1 MRIMTARDMSS
12 SSPRDNLLPKEALSV
27 VGVCVDEENWQFM
40 KTFADAT
47 SLLRILSH
55 VDDYRVQDRENITD
69 YLGEPL
75 PDICLVDFDGNRRG
89 ASMAAE
95 RIHAS
100 APETAIFAVSSHS
113 EPDCILEAM
122 RSGCSEYLTKPIE
135 REQLVNALARVGA
148 RRREK
153 KDQSQAQ
160 VMAFIGSKGG
170 CGVTTLV
177 TQMGAI
183 LAKSYSRKSLVVDLH
198 PDFGDVAL
206 YLKMAKP
213 SYHFLELLE
222 NTHRLDADFLQ
233 SFLMHHSSGVD
244 LIAAP
249 EGSESTPDVLPGA
262 ISQTFDFLRSRYEF
276 ILVDLPVGLNEENLE
291 LMRYCDQIYLV
302 TVAEVAAVRNVVRQ
316 FEYFSHA
323 DIPRDKIR
331 VVLNRYQ
338 KRNIIADS
346 QIEKVIEQ
354 KIHWRVPN
362 HYPQVVKTIHGG
374 DPIAQLSSS
383 EVGANLKEWAGAIS
397 KKTGAEEKEKKKESG
412 GLLGLWGR

>member
-1 MRIMTARDMSS
+1 MKTMPAKDMTTLSLGDS
-12 SSPRDNLLPKEALSV
+12 LLPNEALSV
-27 VGVCVDEENWQFM
+27 VGVCLDDDNWQFL
-40 KTFADAT
+40 KAFGETT
-47 SLLRILSH
+47 GLIRILSRI
-55 VDDYRVQDRENITD
+55 DDYRAQDRESITD
-69 YLGEPL
+69 YLGDPL
-75 PDICLVDFDGNRRG
+75 PDICLVDFDGNRRA

-95 RIHAS
+95 RIHSS
-100 APETAIFAVSSHS
+100 APGTSMFAVSSHS
-113 EPDCILEAM
+113 QPDCILEAM
-122 RSGCSEYLTKPIE
+122 RSGCTEYLTKPLE
-135 REQLVNALARVGA
+135 REQLVNAVGRVGA

-153 KDQSQAQ
+153 KDQTRAQ

-183 LAKSYSRKSLVVDLH
+183 LSKSYSRKSLVVDLH
-198 PDFGDVAL
+198 PDFGDAAL
-206 YLKMAKP
+206 YLKLTKP
-213 SYHFLELLE
+213 SYNFFELLE
-222 NTHRLDADFLQ
+222 NTHRLDADLLEGFV
-233 SFLMHHSSGVD
+233 MHHSSGVE

-249 EGSESTPDVLPGA
+249 EGSESTRDVLPGA

-276 ILVDLPVGLNEENLE
+276 ILVDLPVGLNEKNLE

-302 TVAEVAAVRNVVRQ
+302 TVAEVSAVRNVVRQ
-316 FEYFSHA
+316 FEYFSRA

-331 VVLNRYQ
+331 VVLNRYE

-362 HYPQVVKTIHGG
+362 HYPQVVKTIHAG

-383 EVGANLKEWAGAIS
+383 EVGTNLKEWAGAIGR
-397 KKTGAEEKEKKKESG
+397 KPGEEKKKEG
-412 GLLGLWGR
+412 GFLGFLGR